1 MPTPQQVHED
11 AALTDFSVAY
21 FHERGSTIARK
32 MFSPTPSAKQS
43 DRYFV
48 YSKADLLRSD
58 AQPYSGKG
66 ATAGR
71 DYGLS
76 KTSYYIEEWA
86 LHYDVSR
93 NERANADAVLDPE
106 EDAARLVMDDLM
118 IAEEREWAATAFATG
133 VWGTDVT
140 GGTNFTVWSDAAS
153 TPIENL
159 RTGITTILQN
169 TGRKPNKLGMGWNT
183 WATGLADH
191 PDLLDRIKH
200 TQTGVVTEA
209 LLAGVLGIDEV
220 HVGMSVR
227 NTAAEGLTASMS
239 FNTGSHALLLHAPNT
254 SGPRLATGGRTFVW
268 SGLTGNADGILA
280 ERFDIPEEGAYPRVQ
295 CITTFGHIVTGTD
308 LGYFFASAV

>member
-21 FHERGSTIARK
+21 FQERGGTVARRA
-32 MFSPTPSAKQS
+32 FAATPSAKQS
-43 DRYFV
+43 DRYFT
-48 YSKADLLRSD
+48 YTKADILRSD

-76 KTSYYIEEWA
+76 KTTYYIEEWA

-106 EDAARLVMDDLM
+106 EDAARVVMDDLM
-118 IAEEREWAATAFATG
+118 IAEEREWASTAFTTS

-169 TGRKPNKLGMGWNT
+169 TGRMADKLVLGWNT

-209 LLAGVLGIDEV
+209 LVAGVLGVDEV
-220 HVGMSVR
+220 IIGKTIR
-227 NTAAEGLTASMS
+227 NTAQEGLTGAYS
-239 FNTGSHALLLHAPNT
+239 FNIGSNALLLHSPNNA
-254 SGPRLATGGRTFVW
+254 GPRSAVAGRTFVW

-295 CITTFGHIVTGTD
+295 CITTFGHVITGSD
-308 LGYFFASAV
+308 LGYFFSGAV

>member
-1 MPTPQQVHED
+1 MPTTQQVHED

-32 MFSPTPSAKQS
+32 MFAPTPSAKQS
-43 DRYFV
+43 DRYFT
-48 YSKADLLRSD
+48 YTKADLLRVD

-76 KTSYYIEEWA
+76 KTTYFVEEWG

-106 EDAARLVMDDLM
+106 EDAARVVMDDLM
-118 IAEEREWAATAFATG
+118 IAEEREWAASAFVTG
-133 VWGTDVT
+133 VWGTDVV
-140 GGTNFTVWSDAAS
+140 GTTDFTLWSDAAS

-159 RTGITTILQN
+159 RTGITTILRN
-169 TGRKPNKLGMGWNT
+169 TGRKPNKLALGWNT

-191 PDLLDRIKH
+191 PDILDRIKH

-209 LLAGVLGIDEV
+209 LVAGVLQLDEV
-220 HVGMSVR
+220 NVGMSVR
-227 NTAAEGLTASMS
+227 NTAAEGLAVSMA
-239 FNTGSHALLLHAPNT
+239 FNIGSNALLIHAPNT
-254 SGPRLATGGRTFVW
+254 AGPRTAVAGRTFTW
-268 SGLTGNADGILA
+268 AGLTGNADGIMA
-280 ERFDIPEEGAYPRVQ
+280 ERFDVPEEGAYPRVQ
-295 CITTFGHIVTGTD
+295 VITTFGHVITGSD
-308 LGYFFASAV
+308 LGYFFSAAV